1 MSDPN
6 TPTPAPPP
14 PPVFPPPP
22 PKDRGLGW
30 FFAISGSI
38 VLILTLGC
46 ILAVTEGNLT
56 GEMSGVAILCGSP
69 TLILGAIDGFGT
81 GFRPV
86 EVISNTPSSL
96 MAPNRFFTART
107 TRCEWWRSPSK

>member
-6 TPTPAPPP
+6 PTPPAPPP

-38 VLILTLGC
+38 VLLLTLGC
-46 ILAVTEGNLT
+46 MLAVSDGRPFSEDGTLAL
-56 GEMSGVAILCGSP
+56 VCGSP
-69 TLILGAIDGFGT
+69 TLILGGVFLWLGS
-81 GFRPV
+81 RR
-86 EVISNTPSSL
+86 L
-96 MAPNRFFTART
+96 KR
-107 TRCEWWRSPSK
+107 